1 LKEKLERE
9 RSELADKVKKDKEEH
24 FERIQERKRQSQ
36 REITQKMVQAF
47 LFFCADPM
55 QLYQNR
61 MTDTILFEGIDE
73 C

>member
-1 LKEKLERE
+1 MKEKLERE
-9 RSELADKVKKDKEEH
+9 RSELAVKVKKDKEEH

-36 REITQKMVQAF
+36 REITQKMVLAF
-47 LFFCADPM
+47 LFFCTDPM

-61 MTDTILFEGIDE
+61 MTDTILFEGFDE